1 MSAQNANVCVCV
13 CVCVYKK
20 TRSTVST
27 YLFLPVG
34 PECHP
39 HQDQGLHQCAPD
51 HAAPNTLH
59 IVLNSSHH
67 QRHAS
72 IIHRSDQRCSDQE
85 LTVSSRDV
93 SYRRSE
99 VEVEPEEAP
108 EGDADD
114 VVAAD
119 IDVSDANACHPQPTA
134 TPVIHTLLT

>member
-1 MSAQNANVCVCV
+1 MQMCVR
-13 CVCVYKK
+13 VYKK

-119 IDVSDANACHPQPTA
+119 IDVRDERLPSAAHGHPCCHSEHFCFLSMCA
-134 TPVIHTLLT
+134 VE